1 MLSFPNISKK
11 RLSEK
16 TVFIYEDISS
26 ISAKTKRA
34 YKWNGGIYLKH

>member
-1 MLSFPNISKK
+1 MLSFLNISKK
-11 RLSEK
+11 RLREK

-34 YKWNGGIYLKH
+34 YK